1 MYKSEHVIPAQ
12 AGIHSRQG
20 MSTCDPRLRGD
31 DSGFLHLFSLPV
43 FCVPCAFAVIWIF
56 LDTHDG

>member
-20 MSTCDPRLRGD
+20 MRTCDPRLRGD
-31 DSGFLHLFSLPV
+31 DSGFFASFQPASILRPLRLCGDMDFS
-43 FCVPCAFAVIWIF
+43 
-56 LDTHDG
+56 